1 MRKDNREVKKCAVC
15 GKHFITNRSRVVC
28 CSPECQ
34 KKRDKELQ
42 SAANRKYVSQKETKK
57 KEKTLAELSVEA
69 RAAGMTYGQYVA
81 KMGL

>member
-1 MRKDNREVKKCAVC
+1 MRKDNREVKKCAIC
-15 GKHFITNRSRVVC
+15 GRCFITNKMKVVC

-34 KKRDKELQ
+34 KKRNKQLQ
-42 SAANRKYVSQKETKK
+42 NEARRKYVSQKEPKK
-57 KEKTLAELSVEA
+57 KTKTLAELSVEA